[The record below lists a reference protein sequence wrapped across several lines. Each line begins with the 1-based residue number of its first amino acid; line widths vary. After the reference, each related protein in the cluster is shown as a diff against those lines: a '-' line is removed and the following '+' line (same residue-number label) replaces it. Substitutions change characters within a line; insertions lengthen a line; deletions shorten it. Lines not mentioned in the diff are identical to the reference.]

1 MFKRYI
7 WLVLATVFFLG
18 NLFGGSAFA
27 AELDEATRTVPLNS
41 GGDTLI
47 LSLNQVTQG
56 KKLFNSTCGTC
67 HAGGVTKT
75 NYSVGLGT
83 DMLAGALPPRDNV
96 AALVDFMNN
105 PTTYDG
111 LTEISEIHP
120 STKSSDVFPKMR
132 NLSDDD
138 LVAIAGYILIQ
149 PKVVGDQWGA
159 GKYRFSAP

>member
-27 AELDEATRTVPLNS
+27 AELDEATRTVPLNAQ
-41 GGDTLI
+41 GDTLI
-47 LSLNQVTQG
+47 LSLKQVTQG

-83 DMLAGALPPRDNV
+83 DMLAGALPPRDSV
-96 AALVDFMNN
+96 EGIVGFIKN

-111 LTEISEIHP
+111 LTEISEVHP
-120 STKSSDVFPKMR
+120 SMKSADVYPKMR
-132 NLSDDD
+132 NLTQED
-138 LVAIAGYILIQ
+138 LVAMAGYILIQ

>member
-7 WLVLATVFFLG
+7 WLILATVFFLG
-18 NLFGGSAFA
+18 NLFGGSAYA
-27 AELDEATRTVPLNS
+27 AELDEATRTVSLNPQ
-41 GGDTLI
+41 GDTLI
-47 LSLNQVTQG
+47 LSLQQVTQG
-56 KKLFNSTCGTC
+56 KKLFNTTCGTC

-83 DMLAGALPPRDNV
+83 EMLAGALPARDNV
-96 AALVDFMNN
+96 EGLVGFMKN

-111 LTEISEIHP
+111 LTEIAELHP
-120 STKSSDVFPKMR
+120 SMKSTDVFPKMR
-132 NLSDDD
+132 NLTDDD
-138 LVAIAGYILIQ
+138 LVAMAGYILIQ